1 MRKLSTYYSFAASVQ
16 TQSATFKV
24 ACGTEEGWTK
34 SGTYKETLK
43 YVSVKVPGQNLT
55 SPEIALEALAKLPF
69 VAIKFPTDNIIGG
82 KFGFDKPVM
91 RGLRA
96 ACLLAYHLSINLPN
110 VEDEVMKL
118 ELMQAGVR
126 VNIDAD
132 DTIDANANTQ
142 FSEN

>member
-1 MRKLSTYYSFAASVQ
+1 MRKLNTFHTFSASIQ
-16 TQSATFKV
+16 TQSATFKIP
-24 ACGTEEGWTK
+24 CGTEEGFTK
-34 SGTYKETLK
+34 AGNYKETLK
-43 YVSVKVPGQNLT
+43 YISIKVPGQNLT
-55 SPEIALEALAKLPF
+55 NPHLALEALAKLPF
-69 VAIKFPTDNIIGG
+69 VAVKFPSDTIGGG

-110 VEDEVMKL
+110 VEDEVMEL

-132 DTIDANANTQ
+132 DTIDAEAEAANA
-142 FSEN
+142 